1 MGYVVDNISF
11 TILMITVLMANKSV
25 NLATLVDNIPYE
37 IGVLNDLLD
46 VLSVIKESMGFR
58 NYNNSQMLY
67 FNSFVH
73 DLLVKVD
80 LVNRNY
86 KNLNLNQFS
95 GLAWA
100 SYEICLQN
108 LDLIVEKKVTINSNI
123 PFCQNNF
130 YLNQIR
136 EGVIQQSYLSRYL
149 QTNVHIPHDLEIW
162 TKNPQPPVP
171 WKEFTFLSV
180 TILIVGV
187 VAYNYFD

>member
-1 MGYVVDNISF
+1 MSRVYTFLTYQLAEMFTSNGYVSYKRCVGCDSYRGALHRTTESWEFYGESINHTYLVNYTSKNSSSAEVMGYVVDNISF

-95 GLAWA
+95 GLA
-100 SYEICLQN
+100 
-108 LDLIVEKKVTINSNI
+108 
-123 PFCQNNF
+123 
-130 YLNQIR
+130 
-136 EGVIQQSYLSRYL
+136 
-149 QTNVHIPHDLEIW
+149 
-162 TKNPQPPVP
+162 
-171 WKEFTFLSV
+171 
-180 TILIVGV
+180 
-187 VAYNYFD
+187 